1 MFSMIILIFLTDD
14 NKILVIAVLSLYVE
28 KNSFAEWLIH
38 ETKDDVPLYQAVKPK
53 KISDHWR

>member
-1 MFSMIILIFLTDD
+1 MIILIFLTDD